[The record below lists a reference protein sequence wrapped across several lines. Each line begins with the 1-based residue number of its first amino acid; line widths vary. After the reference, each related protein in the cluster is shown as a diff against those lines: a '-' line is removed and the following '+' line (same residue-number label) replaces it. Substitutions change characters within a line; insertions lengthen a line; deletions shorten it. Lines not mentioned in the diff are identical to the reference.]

1 MPSMISYSVG
11 YTAID
16 ANSGTTVTVAPPPV
30 YAAGDLLVMGVI
42 AGGTSNTVVG
52 AGTPSGWTAVS
63 GGGTAPGVFRKTAT
77 GSEPSSYTVTLGAA
91 SCAAVFVAAYPA
103 ATVVSSAFRASGT
116 DVTSYTPAFP
126 SGVTSGETVLL
137 IAGAVAADGD
147 ANGNAGGQNLNLP
160 SGSGWATEVPVFGPA
175 LPGQSGTI
183 VYPCAIGLAD
193 ITGSTSAQALTSPQG
208 CNISAAYLVLNITGS
223 APAAPYTVTATASGP
238 ASAVGVVMTVKA
250 LSGAQSALDIFND
263 GAYSAAY
270 GNGVSQAPEVTL
282 TPAATGSIVYGAVA
296 ENIGVTGG
304 TTFTAASGTTFTQN
318 VPDPVSDVIYGT
330 FRSTGTTTSG
340 TPVTLGGSAPGSAYF
355 TAAAAEILAAGTL
368 AETATVTVSGLLP
381 GAYPTTTLALPAYF
395 PSQPAPGSLI
405 VALISANSSWTS
417 GAAVFAVTDNLGLT
431 WYEQAAQA
439 YPSYSGV
446 WIASLASPTASA
458 SLTVTPARSATARR
472 GHYRTAALTVTPVRR
487 AVPSGLHYSAAAS
500 LTVTP
505 VRTATA
511 RVGAPA
517 SAVLDEA
524 GSPVLDEAG
533 GFVLDETGTTSLT
546 ATASL
551 TVAPSRSA
559 ARARGHYR
567 SAALTVTPVRSASPS
582 GAHYNVTAT
591 LVVTPSLTATTGGS
605 GAPPANAVLDEA
617 GFGIQD
623 EAGGF
628 VLDESTPGVQRASA
642 SLTVTPVLTATAEV
656 PANAGPWSAARAGLP
671 GDSSATNWAS
681 QVTQFLTAHRVTP
694 VYQGTRIWEVAAVST
709 GVSGAFSWLGQPGTG
724 WLPAYDVSQPFTLA
738 AGFGSVGRVQV
749 PVQASGNGADLQVLL
764 CADSAG
770 SPNLASPLASVII
783 PASHVT
789 QASATG
795 SLAGAGPLVVARHNT
810 SLIGAYSTGPWT
822 QPAVSSNGA
831 GSFATPATSG
841 NFTALIG
848 GLDSVANVASGY
860 TATIAY
866 QGGSVSGGITQPA
879 LPQPAWFSC
888 AAITADSV
896 VVAGGKN
903 ATAEFA
909 TVWTAPWTP
918 GTGTIGAWSQQ
929 TALPAANVYG
939 AMAAWNTTVYVIG
952 GSPNA
957 AAASATALVWTASSQ
972 SGQITAW
979 TECPPLPQALMQ
991 AYCAVV
997 GNWLIV
1003 CGGTSTSNA
1012 AVTSTWYS
1020 AINADGSLAGWQQ
1033 GPPLPEAVAAFG
1045 PGWNTAVTDSALIIV
1060 SGFAGGESFSPYAQ
1074 VLSVSPDGVSDAW
1087 QVQDWSGS
1095 TVGAFQ
1101 CGIYPSG
1108 PSGQWQLFNLHT
1120 TSYDVAGLGPVA
1132 LVSVPLPT
1140 AGLTAGDVY
1149 HVVIRQSGGNLND
1162 SLAVGVLQSSGTG
1175 WLHAPRGS
1183 DASWTSTAGQQ
1194 VAMNVYDGSAAGN
1207 ALHLVQDSGAGLTTL
1222 IRGGSDGLLAGI
1234 MESASFPTES
1244 PEAVLGTVTEVTW
1257 SGGLPSGLVTL
1268 A

>member
-1 MPSMISYSVG
+1 MPAISYSWG
-11 YTAID
+11 YSAIN
-16 ANSGTTVTVAPPPV
+16 ANGTSVTVKPPPV
-30 YAAGDLLVMGVI
+30 YAAGNLLVMGVM
-42 AGGTSNTVVG
+42 AGGTAAAVSAG
-52 AGTPSGWTAVS
+52 APSGWTAAS
-63 GGGTAPGVFRKTAT
+63 GSGTPGVFYKTAT
-77 GSEPSSYTVTLGAA
+77 GSEPSSYTVTLSSTA
-91 SCAAVFVAAYPA
+91 CAAVFIAAYPA
-103 ATVVSSAFRASGT
+103 ATVVSSAFHSSGS
-116 DVTSYTPAFP
+116 DITSYSPAFP

-137 IAGAVAADGD
+137 IAGAVAAAGD
-147 ANGNAGGQNLNLP
+147 VNGNAGGQNVNLP
-160 SGSGWATEVPVFGPA
+160 AGPGWTTEVPVLGPA
-175 LPGQSGTI
+175 LPGQTGTT
-183 VYPCAIGLAD
+183 VYPCCVGLAG
-193 ITGSTSAQALTSPQG
+193 ITGSAGTPALTSPQG
-208 CNISAAYLVLNITGS
+208 CAIYAGYLVLNVTGS
-223 APAAPYTVTATASGP
+223 APPAPYTVTATAEGP
-238 ASAVGVVMTVKA
+238 TAALGVVLTVKA
-250 LSGAQSALDIFND
+250 LSGAAPLADIFDN
-263 GAYSAAY
+263 GAYSYFYAA
-270 GNGVSQAPEVTL
+270 GTLQAPEFPI
-282 TPAATGSIVYGAVA
+282 TPAASGSLVYGALA
-296 ENIGVTGG
+296 MNYDVTDV
-304 TTFTAASGTTFTQN
+304 TEFTPASGTTFSQN
-318 VPDPVSDVIYGT
+318 IADTLSTCVYGT
-330 FRSTGTTTSG
+330 FRSTGTTTASQEI
-340 TPVTLGGSAPGSAYF
+340 TLGGTAPDCVSTTG
-355 TAAAAEILAAGTL
+355 AAAEILAAPGSSL
-368 AETATVTVSGLLP
+368 AETASVTVSALVP
-381 GAYPTTTLALPAYF
+381 GDFATTALALPAAF
-395 PSQPAPGSLI
+395 ASQPPPGSLL
-405 VALISANSSWTS
+405 VAMVSANSSY
-417 GAAVFAVTDNLGLT
+417 GNGNGVFTISDSLGLD
-431 WYEQAAQA
+431 WVSLGYSP
-439 YPSYSGV
+439 YPSFSGV
-446 WIASLASPTASA
+446 WAAAIASPTATA

-472 GHYRTAALTVTPVRR
+472 GHYRTAALTVTPARH
-487 AVPSGLHYSAAAS
+487 AVASGLHYSATAS

-551 TVAPSRSA
+551 TVTPSRSA

-567 SAALTVTPVRSASPS
+567 TAALTVTPVRSASPS

-591 LVVTPSLTATTGGS
+591 LVVTPVLTATTGGS

-617 GFGIQD
+617 GLGIQD
-623 EAGGF
+623 EAGAF

-656 PANAGPWSAARAGLP
+656 PANAGPWTAARAGLP
-671 GDSSATNWAS
+671 ADSSATNWAS

-770 SPNLASPLASVII
+770 SPDLASPLASVII

-795 SLAGAGPLVVARHNT
+795 SLASAGPLVVARHNT
-810 SLIGAYSTGPWT
+810 SLIGTYSTGPWT

-848 GLDSVANVASGY
+848 GLDSTANVASGY

-879 LPQPAWFSC
+879 LPQPAWFAA
-888 AAITADSV
+888 AAITPDSV

-957 AAASATALVWTASSQ
+957 TAASATALVWTASSQ
-972 SGQITAW
+972 SGQVTAW
-979 TECPPLPQALMQ
+979 TQCPPLPQALMQ
-991 AYCAVV
+991 VYAAVV

-1003 CGGTSTSNA
+1003 AGGTNASNA
-1012 AVTSTWYS
+1012 AVASTWYS
-1020 AINADGSLAGWQQ
+1020 AINSDGSLAGWQQ
-1033 GPPLPEAVAAFG
+1033 GPPLPQATAAFG
-1045 PGWNTAVTDSALIIV
+1045 PGWNLAVTDSAVIIV
-1060 SGFAGGESFSPYAQ
+1060 SGFAGGESFSPYTQ
-1074 VLSVSPDGVSDAW
+1074 VLSVSPDGPSDAW

-1132 LVSVPLPT
+1132 LVSVPVPAT
-1140 AGLTAGDVY
+1140 GLTAGNVY
-1149 HVVIRQSGGNLND
+1149 HVVMRQSGGNLND

-1183 DASWTSTAGQQ
+1183 DASWTSTTGQQ

-1222 IRGGSDGLLAGI
+1222 VRSGADGLLAGV
-1234 MESASFPTES
+1234 MESAAFPSES
-1244 PEAVLGTVTEVTW
+1244 PESVLGTVTEVTW